1 MHVSTTYQEVSNM
14 TERLST
20 ITRKGQV
27 TIPAEIR
34 RALHLKEGDTVAWHQ
49 DGDEVRLTPAR
60 FTLESAL
67 GSVEPHQRPE
77 DFATLEQAAKAA
89 KARATMV
96 ELAEEQASPSPV

>member
-1 MHVSTTYQEVSNM
+1 M
-14 TERLST
+14 TEHLST

-34 RALHLKEGDTVAWHQ
+34 RALHLKKGDTVAWQ
-49 DGDEVRLTPAR
+49 QEGDEVRLTPAR

-77 DFATLEQAAKAA
+77 DFVALEQAAKAA
-89 KARATMV
+89 KARATMA
-96 ELAEEQASPSPV
+96 ELTEEQASPAPV